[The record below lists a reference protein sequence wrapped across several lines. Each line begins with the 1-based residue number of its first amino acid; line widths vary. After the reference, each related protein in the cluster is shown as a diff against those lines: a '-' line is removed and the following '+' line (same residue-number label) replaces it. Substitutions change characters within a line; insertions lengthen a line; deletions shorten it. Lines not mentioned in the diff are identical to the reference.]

1 MKCLEKEEVA
11 YTLVEM
17 HEGIIGQHLG
27 ARAMANKVLKDGY
40 YWMTIVHDAKEY
52 LKICD
57 KF

>member
-17 HEGIIGQHLG
+17 HEGIIRQHLG
-27 ARAMANKVLKDGY
+27 TRAKAKKVLKYGY

-52 LKICD
+52 LNRCD